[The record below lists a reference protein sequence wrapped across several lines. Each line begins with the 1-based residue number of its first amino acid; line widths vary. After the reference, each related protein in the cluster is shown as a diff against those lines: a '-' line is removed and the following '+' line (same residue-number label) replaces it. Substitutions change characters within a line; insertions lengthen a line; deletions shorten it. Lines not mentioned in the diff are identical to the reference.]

1 MHIPSLTTVRRFA
14 SRRVHVAFF
23 GEVERI
29 VSSLSLSGRVLFWT
43 LAGILIAS
51 SLYLLYG
58 VNQALLVEV
67 PAQGGSLVEGI
78 VGAPRF
84 INPLLAI
91 SDADRD
97 LSMLI
102 YSGLLKTT
110 DQGTLIPDLAQDY
123 DVSPDGVT
131 YTFTLKEGATFHNG
145 TPIRAGDVLFTV
157 AKAQD
162 PGLKSP
168 KRANW
173 DGITAEAID
182 DRTIVFHLKAPY
194 APFIEN
200 ATLGILPKILWE
212 NVSSDEFPFSSLNT
226 EPVGSGPFRV
236 ASIERSP
243 SGIPTSYTLKPF
255 RDYALGKPFLE
266 DIEFRFFE
274 NERDLLSALE
284 RGAVDSANSLSP
296 GVLAEFDP
304 RRIERAPLNRVFG
317 VFFNQNQSEILRD
330 KDVRKALALAIDR
343 EGLVQSVLG
352 GYGTPLYGPVPAG
365 ILEHLSNENVLGTT
379 TDYAASARDFLGKK
393 GWTWSEEEKA
403 LIFKTKN
410 AKDTRVLSFA
420 LSTTNAPELR
430 VTAEYLRKSWEVM
443 GARVEVKIFEQGDLN
458 QNVIR
463 PRKYDALLFGEVVGR
478 ELDLFA
484 FWHSSQRNDPGLNI
498 ALYANS
504 TADKLLEGLRVSNE
518 DVEKRVLYKRFAAE
532 LEKDAPAVFLYTPDF
547 MYVFPERIEGLS
559 LGSIGIPSER
569 FLSAH
574 MWHTETDR
582 VWSFFTRFTHY

>member
-1 MHIPSLTTVRRFA
+1 VHIPSLTTVRRFA